1 MRALKFAAAAI
12 GAVIVIIALL
22 LVIGIP
28 SGFMTS
34 QIQERAERE
43 TGYKLTINGG
53 TKIGFWPSLH
63 ITFNDVTLQDPK
75 NGDVNNRITISSL
88 QADVTLA
95 SVWSGKPVIT
105 ELTVMRPVVNLPL
118 QRERLRDANPAP
130 RPAAGTGD
138 GLTIE
143 HVSVTGG
150 TIVFSN
156 LRDRVE
162 NKIEAINA
170 EMSIDDDRKIRVT
183 GNARAGEH
191 ALKFDIKAKA
201 PVPPIERQN
210 IPTEFKID
218 APGFLQAQLAG
229 KAEVRFNGPVV
240 MINGLTGTL
249 GDGAFN
255 GWASV
260 DMASKPLVKLDL
272 DFQRLDVP
280 LARSSTGS
288 AAQPWSNATIDLTGL
303 NYVDAQARISAAA
316 LNIGDAR
323 LAPAAFDITL
333 ASGVLKSQI
342 SNLGAYDGNANADLT
357 IDASTANPSYALR
370 ADLTGVR
377 ALPLLKGLADFD
389 KLDGR
394 MQTKISVRSA
404 GNNHRAI
411 MQGLQGTAFVVF
423 QDGAIKGL
431 NVAQMIRSLTSNT
444 LNGWQEGK
452 EQATDLTQLSASFK
466 IDKGQAVT
474 TDLTL
479 VGPLVRMTGA
489 GTIAL
494 DTKQIGF
501 RVEPK
506 LVMTTEGQ
514 GRANEP
520 VGFGIPVMIQGPWGA
535 PKIFPDMQGILDNP
549 DAAYAK
555 LKEMGKGLFGPNSG
569 GLGAALGGLL
579 GGGQP
584 GAPAGQP
591 GAPGGHGNQGT
602 GRPADLLGGLLG
614 GGQPGAP
621 SGQPGGP
628 GGGQGTGRP
637 GDLLSGPLGEAIGNL
652 LQQGL
657 SGGQGQGPGQGGP
670 GQGGAPQGAPQGG
683 AGQGGAGQGA
693 PRPNSSRSIPIPGQP
708 AEAEP
713 AAPAAPIAQ
722 NDGAPE
728 ADSQPM
734 NDVLRQLFNR

>member
-1 MRALKFAAAAI
+1 MRALKFAVAAI

-34 QIQERAERE
+34 QIQERVERE

-53 TKIGFWPSLH
+53 TRVGLWPSLN
-63 ITFNDVTLQDPK
+63 ITLNDVALQDPK
-75 NGDVNNRITISSL
+75 DRDINHRLTAVSI

-95 SVWSGKPVIT
+95 SLWSGKPQVT
-105 ELTVMRPVVNLPL
+105 ELVIVRPVLNLPL
-118 QRERLRDANPAP
+118 QRERIKDINQPS
-130 RPAAGTGD
+130 RPAAAIKGEAF
-138 GLTIE
+138 TIE

-162 NKIEAINA
+162 NKIETINA
-170 EMSIDDDRKIRVT
+170 DMTIDADRKIRAT

-191 ALKFDIKAKA
+191 ALKFDIKAVA
-201 PVPPIERQN
+201 PAPPLERQN

-218 APGFLQAQLAG
+218 APGFLHGQLSG
-229 KAEVRFNGPVV
+229 KAEVRLNGPVV

-260 DMASKPLVKLDL
+260 DTASKPLVKLDL
-272 DFQRLDVP
+272 DFQRLDV
-280 LARSSTGS
+280 AMGRGDGGS
-288 AAQPWSNATIDLTGL
+288 AAQPWSNAAIDLNGL
-303 NYVDAQARISAAA
+303 NYIDAQARISAAA

-323 LAPAAFDITL
+323 FAPAAIDVTL
-333 ASGVLKSQI
+333 NSGVLKTQV
-342 SNLGAYDGNANADLT
+342 SNLGAYDGNTNGDLT
-357 IDASTANPSYALR
+357 IDASTANPSFALR
-370 ADLTGVR
+370 ADLNGVR
-377 ALPLLKGLADFD
+377 ALPLLRSLADFD

-394 MQTKISVRSA
+394 MQTKISVRST
-404 GNNHRAI
+404 GNSQRAI
-411 MQGLQGTAFVVF
+411 MAGLQGTAFVVF

-431 NVAQMIRSLTSNT
+431 NVAQMIRSLTSGT
-444 LNGWQEGK
+444 LSGWQEGK
-452 EQATDLTQLSASFK
+452 EQSTDLSQLSASFK

-474 TDLTL
+474 TDLNL
-479 VGPLVRMTGA
+479 VGPLVRMTGV

-520 VGFGIPVMIQGPWGA
+520 VGFGIPVMIEGPWGA
-535 PKIFPDMQGILDNP
+535 PKIYPDMQGILDNP

-555 LKEMGKGLFGPNSG
+555 LKEMGKGLFGPNGGLGTVLGPNSG
-569 GLGAALGGLL
+569 GIGAALGGLL
-579 GGGQP
+579 GGGQ
-584 GAPAGQP
+584 GA
-591 GAPGGHGNQGT
+591 T
-602 GRPADLLGGLLG
+602 
-614 GGQPGAP
+614 
-621 SGQPGGP
+621 
-628 GGGQGTGRP
+628 GGQGPAGGQGAAPGQGAGRP
-637 GDLLSGPLGEAIGNL
+637 GDLLSGPLGETIGNL

-657 SGGQGQGPGQGGP
+657 SGGLGQGLGQGQ
-670 GQGGAPQGAPQGG
+670 GQGGA
-683 AGQGGAGQGA
+683 AGPGA
-693 PRPNSSRSIPIPGQP
+693 PRPNSPRSIPIPGPQP
-708 AEAEP
+708 TDAEP
-713 AAPAAPIAQ
+713 AAPAAPTAQ
-722 NDGAPE
+722 NDTAPQ